1 MVHVA
6 ALPAY
11 ATIRQVR
18 RRAGSWHL
26 RRVSVSGATPT
37 IVVNA
42 LKLANQGRPS
52 AAELAWIDRIESVRA
67 SYLAS
72 QDLLEVEDF
81 GSGRIASA
89 QANHVTA
96 RTLGSM
102 TRSSKPPRWAYL
114 LFRLAR
120 EFQPQACVELGACV
134 GISAA
139 YQAAALEL
147 NGQQGRLVS
156 LEGAE
161 VLAAR
166 STRTLESLGLQS
178 RASVRVGR
186 FSDTLGPTL
195 ADLSPVDWVF
205 LDGHHD
211 EKATL
216 DYMEQILPSLAN
228 DAILIFDDIN
238 WSDGMR
244 RAWKQVVADPRFA
257 LTVDLRSVGLA
268 IVSSDALE
276 RETLNI
282 AYG

>member
-1 MVHVA
+1 
-6 ALPAY
+6 
-11 ATIRQVR
+11 
-18 RRAGSWHL
+18 
-26 RRVSVSGATPT
+26 VSGATPT
-37 IVVNA
+37 IVINA
-42 LKLANQGRPS
+42 LKLANHGHPS
-52 AAELAWIDRIESVRA
+52 AAEQAWIDRIESLRA
-67 SYLAS
+67 SYLACD
-72 QDLLEVEDF
+72 DLLEVEDF
-81 GSGRIASA
+81 GSGRVAMA
-89 QANHVTA
+89 QANHATK

-114 LFRLAR
+114 LFRLVR

-147 NGQQGRLVS
+147 NGQHGRLVT
-156 LEGAE
+156 LEGAG

-166 STRTLESLGLQS
+166 STLTMESLGLES
-178 RASVRVGR
+178 RATVRVGR
-186 FSDTLGPTL
+186 FSETLAPTL

-216 DYMEQILPSLAN
+216 DYMEQILPSLASE
-228 DAILIFDDIN
+228 AILIFDDIN

-244 RAWKQVVADPRFA
+244 RAWKKVVADPRFA

-268 IVSSDALE
+268 VVSGEGLARD
-276 RETLNI
+276 TLNI

>member
-1 MVHVA
+1 
-6 ALPAY
+6 
-11 ATIRQVR
+11 
-18 RRAGSWHL
+18 
-26 RRVSVSGATPT
+26 VSGATQT
-37 IVVNA
+37 IVINA
-42 LKLANQGRPS
+42 LKLANHGHAS
-52 AAELAWIDRIESVRA
+52 AAELAWIDRIESLRA

-72 QDLLEVEDF
+72 PDLLEVEDF
-81 GSGRIASA
+81 GSGRIAMA
-89 QANHVTA
+89 QANHVTT

-114 LFRLAR
+114 LFRLVR

-139 YQAAALEL
+139 YQTAALEL
-147 NGQQGRLVS
+147 NGQEGRLVT
-156 LEGAE
+156 LEGAD

-166 STRTLESLGLQS
+166 STLTIESLGLES
-178 RASVRVGR
+178 RATVRVGR
-186 FSDTLGPTL
+186 FSDTLATTL

-216 DYMEQILPSLAN
+216 GYMEQILPNLA
-228 DAILIFDDIN
+228 DEAILIFDDIN

-257 LTVDLRSVGLA
+257 LTVDLRSLGLA
-268 IVSSDALE
+268 IVSGDAVA
-276 RETLNI
+276 RHTLNI

>member
-6 ALPAY
+6 VSPAY

-26 RRVSVSGATPT
+26 RRVSVTGATPT
-37 IVVNA
+37 MVIDA
-42 LKLANQGRPS
+42 LKRANHSHAS
-52 AAELAWIDRIESVRA
+52 AAEQAWIDRIESLRA

-72 QDLLEVEDF
+72 PDLLEVEDF
-81 GSGRIASA
+81 GSGRIATA
-89 QANHVTA
+89 QADHVTA
-96 RTLGSM
+96 RTLGTM
-102 TRSSKPPRWAYL
+102 TKSSKPPRWAYL
-114 LFRLAR
+114 LFRLVR

-147 NGQQGRLVS
+147 NGQQGRLVT

-166 STRTLESLGLQS
+166 SRLTIESLGLES

-186 FSDTLGPTL
+186 FSDTLAPTL

-216 DYMEQILPSLAN
+216 DYMEQILPSLAKE
-228 DAILIFDDIN
+228 AILIFDDIN

-268 IVSSDALE
+268 VVSSEPLA
-276 RETLNI
+276 RQTLTV

>member
-6 ALPAY
+6 AMPAY

-26 RRVSVSGATPT
+26 RRIAVTGATPT
-37 IVVNA
+37 IVINA
-42 LKLANQGRPS
+42 LKLANCGHAS
-52 AAELAWIDRIESVRA
+52 AAELAWIERIESLRTG
-67 SYLAS
+67 YLAS
-72 QDLLEVEDF
+72 HDPLEVEDF
-81 GSGRIASA
+81 GSGRIATA
-89 QANHVTA
+89 QANHVTT

-102 TRSSKPPRWAYL
+102 TRSSKPPRWANL

-147 NGQQGRLVS
+147 NGQQGRLVT

-166 STRTLESLGLQS
+166 STLTLKSLGLDS
-178 RASVRVGR
+178 RATVRVGQ
-186 FSDTLGPTL
+186 FADTLAAAL
-195 ADLSPVDWVF
+195 SDLSPVDWVF

-228 DAILIFDDIN
+228 EAILIFDDIN

-244 RAWKQVVADPRFA
+244 RAWKQVVADPRFV
-257 LTVDLRSVGLA
+257 LTVDLRSLGLA
-268 IVSSDALE
+268 VVSSEAIP
-276 RETLNI
+276 RQTLTV